1 MEAYKRQTQR
11 LIKRFLN
18 HRLTFSQCVQA
29 LDAALSDLI
38 TSSEMKAENLLEL
51 RAIIMANNETVM
63 KEMEKRGPPDRV
75 Q

>member
-1 MEAYKRQTQR
+1 LEAYKRQTQR

-18 HRLTFSQCVQA
+18 HRLTFPQCVQA

-51 RAIIMANNETVM
+51 RAIMANNETVM